1 MSYDNLHPDNGLP
14 PEFVYVPKPGSASP
28 APAPEHSAE
37 PQSAPPVAD
46 REVPLPNNNAVMLV
60 HQWLDGDA
68 PVATVLATAG
78 GNESVDLWTKIND
91 EAELL
96 RSRTTPLYVH
106 KRIMEALPD
115 DMYRLRQPWYRR
127 SVEMNPTVIIAGAAA
142 LLGFGALVAKFAAR

>member
-1 MSYDNLHPDNGLP
+1 MLQDDLNTPNRTPPDVG
-14 PEFVYVPKPGSASP
+14 YVPKPGAVP
-28 APAPEHSAE
+28 VTDRPEGST
-37 PQSAPPVAD
+37 PVVAD
-46 REVPLPNNNAVMLV
+46 REVPLPNNNAVMML

-68 PVATVLATAG
+68 AVGAVLATAG

-115 DMYRLRQPWYRR
+115 DIYRINQPWYRR
-127 SVEMNPTVIIAGAAA
+127 P
-142 LLGFGALVAKFAAR
+142 

>member
-1 MSYDNLHPDNGLP
+1 MLHDDLNTPDRTP
-14 PEFVYVPKPGSASP
+14 PELGYVPKPGSVPAADRSEEQSP
-28 APAPEHSAE
+28 L
-37 PQSAPPVAD
+37 VAD
-46 REVPLPNNNAVMLV
+46 REVPLPNNNAVMML

-68 PVATVLATAG
+68 ALGAVLATAG

-106 KRIMEALPD
+106 KRIMESLPD
-115 DMYRLRQPWYRR
+115 DIYRLNQPWYRR
-127 SVEMNPTVIIAGAAA
+127 PVMLNPTAMIVGAAA

>member
-1 MSYDNLHPDNGLP
+1 MLHDDLNAPDRARLDLG
-14 PEFVYVPKPGSASP
+14 YVPKPGAVPSTDR
-28 APAPEHSAE
+28 PEE
-37 PQSAPPVAD
+37 NTPVVAD
-46 REVPLPNNNAVMLV
+46 REVPLPNNTGIMML

-68 PVATVLATAG
+68 AVGAVLATAG

-115 DMYRLRQPWYRR
+115 DIYRISQPWYRR
-127 SVEMNPTVIIAGAAA
+127 PVMLNPTAMIVGAAA